1 MTEEYGP
8 RFPESEFGLAPAAQ
22 AMRPRPRV
30 WINILL
36 FLLTILSTVFAGA
49 LQQGANPITNPFS
62 LLWGL
67 PFALALL
74 AILLTHELGHYIVSR
89 RRGVDAT
96 LPYFIP
102 VPNLIGT
109 FGAFIMMRGAVR
121 NRRDLL
127 DIGIAG
133 PLAGFA
139 VALPLVVLGLSLS
152 RYEAMPAPEEGIT
165 LGSSLLFSFFSRLI
179 FGPGAES
186 GTIVLH
192 PIAFAGW
199 IGMLVTCL
207 NLLPMGQ
214 LDGGH
219 VAYAIFGRRH
229 GTISILTA
237 VALFLLA
244 LWPPWNPNGWP
255 GWFVWALLPL
265 LMKSRHPSP
274 LDPITPLDDKRKILA
289 GLALGILAVT
299 FIPKPFSI
307 F

>member
-1 MTEEYGP
+1 MKEDYGQY
-8 RFPESEFGLAPAAQ
+8 FPDQQFGQAPSPEVK
-22 AMRPRPRV
+22 RPRPRIG
-30 WINILL
+30 INILL
-36 FLLTILSTVFAGA
+36 FLLTVLSTIFAGA
-49 LQQGANPITNPFS
+49 LQQGADPIKNPASLLLGLPFS
-62 LLWGL
+62 L
-67 PFALALL
+67 ALL
-74 AILLTHELGHYIVSR
+74 SILLTHELGHYIVSR

-127 DIGIAG
+127 DIGVSG

-139 VALPLVVLGLSLS
+139 VALPLVVLGLALS
-152 RYEAMPAPEEGIT
+152 RYEPMPSPEEGIT
-165 LGSSLLFSFFSRLI
+165 LGSSLLFSFLSRLI
-179 FGPGAES
+179 FGPGADS

-244 LWPPWNPNGWP
+244 LWPPWSPNGWP

-265 LMKSRHPSP
+265 LMKFRHPSP
-274 LDPITPLDDKRKILA
+274 LDPVTPLDDKRKLLA
-289 GLALGILAVT
+289 GLALGILAIT